1 MYLSVDG
8 LPAWNLLRFF
18 GYADNRRL
26 LDRKWRFG
34 KYLAEAPRSSV
45 DSCRILATCFVGVLL
60 SHHSSMP
67 VKELIRACAEGTD
80 GAAWEE
86 FVARFQR
93 PISLSIA
100 RTASKWG
107 KDPALFVDD
116 LLQEVYCKLWADK
129 CRLLSRFSQEHSDEA
144 VLGYIKTIAINAA
157 HDYFKSLH
165 SQKHGGGE
173 TDQIAEDFDPP
184 AHGGSFGHSE
194 AMDRGVF
201 LKQVD
206 ARLQGCASGA
216 NQERDCLI
224 FWFYYLQGMSAK
236 SIAALATIKLTAKGV
251 EAVIFRLTR
260 CVREH
265 LGSAGT
271 ADSAEA

>member
-1 MYLSVDG
+1 MSV
-8 LPAWNLLRFF
+8 R
-18 GYADNRRL
+18 
-26 LDRKWRFG
+26 
-34 KYLAEAPRSSV
+34 
-45 DSCRILATCFVGVLL
+45 
-60 SHHSSMP
+60 
-67 VKELIRACAEGTD
+67 ELIRACAEGND
-80 GAAWEE
+80 DAAWEE

-93 PISLSIA
+93 PLSLSIA

-116 LLQEVYCKLWADK
+116 LLQDVFCKLWADK
-129 CRLLSRFSQEHSDEA
+129 CRSLSQFAEQYCDEA
-144 VLGYIKTIAINAA
+144 VLAYVKAIAVNVA
-157 HDYFKSLH
+157 HDHFKSLH

-184 AHGGSFGHSE
+184 AHGGSFGHPE
-194 AMDRGVF
+194 AMDREVF

-206 ARLQGCASGA
+206 SRLQDCAAGT

-236 SIAALATIKLTAKGV
+236 AIAALATIKLTAKGV

-265 LGSAGT
+265 LGNAGT